1 MPFVKTPMQL
11 GAVIRGTRTAL
22 NLPAADLAAL
32 SGTSAVL
39 LRKLEQGN
47 ATMALQKLFTV
58 LDELGIEMQ
67 LHMPPEAGDLVLSP
81 DGDKPKRTRVRR

>member
-1 MPFVKTPMQL
+1 MRFVKTPLQL

-39 LRKLEQGN
+39 LRKLEQGD

-58 LDELGIEMQ
+58 LDELGIAMQ
-67 LHMPPEAGDLVLSP
+67 LHLPPEAGDLVLP
-81 DGDKPKRTRVRR
+81 PGAGKPKRTRVRR